1 MYLAEQLNQKNLL
14 PYIYEEW
21 CYQMLLQTERRELA
35 INSMI
40 KNKFAELAEKLG
52 LDQGLQL
59 GQIEQLK

>member
-1 MYLAEQLNQKNLL
+1 
-14 PYIYEEW
+14 
-21 CYQMLLQTERRELA
+21 MLMQTERRELA